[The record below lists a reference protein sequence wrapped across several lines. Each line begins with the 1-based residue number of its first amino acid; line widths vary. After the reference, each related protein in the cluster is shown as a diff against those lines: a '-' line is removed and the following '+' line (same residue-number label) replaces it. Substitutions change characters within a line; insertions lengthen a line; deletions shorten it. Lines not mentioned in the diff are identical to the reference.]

1 MTINTEPLVK
11 VIEAWRELNVERV
24 EALAALTPP
33 EGGDLRGTP
42 DLWKQLE
49 RVNDLELFR
58 LRDIA
63 GEAMQLVDEIEAH
76 NRTAKAAEA
85 DGVWVVQVEW
95 RGDEPG
101 DYAGWVS
108 VHTTEAGARAMLE
121 RRADEYDLDLSA
133 IDDGEDRSGSTYS
146 LSKLPVQE

>member
-11 VIEAWRELNVERV
+11 VIEAWRELNAERV

-33 EGGDLRGTP
+33 GGDLV

-63 GEAMQLVDEIEAH
+63 GEAMQLVDEVAAH